1 MAAERRLPTGAQDTS
16 LPHQG
21 SPKYPLKLFA
31 DRVILP
37 SEVSHRI
44 GEAVRDTLVRSVSAT
59 LTSTQATMDTSGPLN
74 PPQRPLPYTLT
85 MTSRRRSRVRKNFTD
100 SARPKSLSRRSEE
113 RRVGKEC

>member
-59 LTSTQATMDTSGPLN
+59 LTSTQATMDPSGPLT

-85 MTSRRRSRVRKNFTD
+85 MTSR
-100 SARPKSLSRRSEE
+100 KSTRLNSSHL
-113 RRVGKEC
+113 